1 MQVEA
6 EIQASL
12 HATPVKGQ
20 ALFLTAASHLIGGVA
35 AVLGM
40 ASTVKRSDT
49 ATEHQAHVEAL
60 MEKQALAMS
69 GGRMASVPVPP
80 QQRQLGFMQP
90 RSEAAMPRQAT
101 RKICNL
107 WDGQRC
113 HFAECFPTKLRCE
126 LEMYHVPG
134 VNTFDKAF
142 YDRIKTKPASA
153 PAAKP

>member
-12 HATPVKGQ
+12 RAPAVKSQ
-20 ALFLTAASHLIGGVA
+20 ALVLTAVSHLVSSVPAI
-35 AVLGM
+35 LGT
-40 ASTVKRSDT
+40 AGTVKRSDT

-60 MEKQALAMS
+60 MEKQVLAMS
-69 GGRMASVPVPP
+69 GGRMAPAAPP
-80 QQRQLGFMQP
+80 QPRQLGSVQP

-113 HFAECFPTKLRCE
+113 HFAECFPGKQKCDLDI
-126 LEMYHVPG
+126 YHVPG
-134 VNTFDKAF
+134 SNTFDRAF
-142 YDRIKTKPASA
+142 YDRMKAKLA
-153 PAAKP
+153 PAGIAKS